1 MFICSKLIC
10 GYYWI
15 SNSQLSTASDV
26 QMHMGAVPIE
36 FCSHFIP
43 FFVFNLKKFDKWTA
57 TSYLINVVHRLIILF
72 IQSIWNWK
80 KIVWLFLV
88 VTLSIALYHFVL
100 FCMIFFCCW
109 LFRWSSFSWWMNS
122 ISLFLFWNWTGDR
135 GNENWAKSHHH
146 SIHLINKRS
155 VWFWCFCMFVYT
167 EHWKKILSRLFF
179 PFFNSNNENPLFPVN
194 TIKNTF
200 TSAIPCFLLS
210 VRLFA

>member
-1 MFICSKLIC
+1 MLFTDWLYYSSNRFEIEKNCLIVSRGHSFDRTVPFCFIL
-10 GYYWI
+10 Y
-15 SNSQLSTASDV
+15 D
-26 QMHMGAVPIE
+26 
-36 FCSHFIP
+36 
-43 FFVFNLKKFDKWTA
+43 FFLLLT
-57 TSYLINVVHRLIILF
+57 
-72 IQSIWNWK
+72 
-80 KIVWLFLV
+80 
-88 VTLSIALYHFVL
+88 
-100 FCMIFFCCW
+100 
-109 LFRWSSFSWWMNS
+109 FRWSSFSWWMNS
-122 ISLFLFWNWTGDR
+122 ISLFLFWNWTEDR

-194 TIKNTF
+194 AIKNTF